1 MTFSLAVGH
10 EGLLAAWEPA
20 LEVLLALV
28 DALVNSK
35 VSTLGEGLVA
45 DLTDVRFLLGVGPH
59 VCLQSVVPRK
69 FG

>member
-1 MTFSLAVGH
+1 MTFSLAVCH
-10 EGLLAAWEPA
+10 ESLLAAWEPA

-45 DLTDVRFLLGVGPH
+45 DLTDVRFLLGVSPH